1 MVHRAIVKRIEPVH
15 SLVPTV
21 HGNRH
26 ALFLLSCARSLA
38 STIFMPASDI
48 PARHQ
53 ATLPLVYLK
62 LTMVAAIWG
71 GTFIAG
77 RIVAQVLPP
86 MTAATA
92 RFAIAVILL
101 LAVVQWAEGGLPRLN
116 RSQLAM
122 TAALGFFGI
131 FLYNL
136 GFFIALSHMP
146 AGRTALFVALNPIVT
161 ALLAALLLRE
171 RLAPRKWVG
180 IAIAFS
186 GAAVVITRGDLFNVI
201 KDIGSSIGTG
211 ELVMFGAIS
220 GWAAYTLIGRF
231 ALKTLTPIA
240 ATTYAALW
248 GLLFLAVGAMTELSK
263 LDLSRVTWQVV
274 ASIVYLGAAGTVIGF
289 IWYYEGVKAIGPSRT
304 SVFNNLVPVCGV
316 ALASILLGEPI
327 LLSMLIGGAL
337 AITGVALTNR

>member
-1 MVHRAIVKRIEPVH
+1 
-15 SLVPTV
+15 
-21 HGNRH
+21 
-26 ALFLLSCARSLA
+26 
-38 STIFMPASDI
+38 MPAFDDSAT
-48 PARHQ
+48 PPV
-53 ATLPLVYLK
+53 TLPLVYLK
-62 LTMVAAIWG
+62 LILVAAIWG

-77 RIVAQVLPP
+77 RIVAQVMPP

-92 RFAIAVILL
+92 RFAIAVVLL
-101 LAVVQWAEGGLPRLN
+101 LAVVRFAEGGLPRLN
-116 RSQLAM
+116 RSQVVM

-131 FLYNL
+131 FVYNL

-171 RLAPRKWVG
+171 RLAPRKWLG

-186 GAAVVITRGDLFNVI
+186 GAAVVITRGDLLSVVR
-201 KDIGSSIGTG
+201 DIGSSIGIG
-211 ELVMFGAIS
+211 ELVMFGAVS

-231 ALKTLTPIA
+231 ALKNLSPIA
-240 ATTYAALW
+240 ATTYAAIW
-248 GLLFLAVGAMTELSK
+248 GLGFLALGATTEIAL
-263 LDLSRVTWQVV
+263 LDLSRVTWQVI
-274 ASIVYLGAAGTVIGF
+274 ASIIYLGAAGTVIGF

-316 ALASILLGEPI
+316 AFGAVLLGEPI
-327 LLSMLIGGAL
+327 LISMLIGGAM

>member
-1 MVHRAIVKRIEPVH
+1 M
-15 SLVPTV
+15 PTFDDSATPSV
-21 HGNRH
+21 
-26 ALFLLSCARSLA
+26 ALR
-38 STIFMPASDI
+38 
-48 PARHQ
+48 
-53 ATLPLVYLK
+53 LVYLK
-62 LTMVAAIWG
+62 LILVAAIWG

-77 RIVAQVLPP
+77 RIVAQVMPP

-92 RFAIAVILL
+92 RFAIAVVLL
-101 LAVVQWAEGGLPRLN
+101 LAVVRFAEGGLPRLN
-116 RSQLAM
+116 RTQLVM

-131 FLYNL
+131 FVYNL

-171 RLAPRKWVG
+171 RLAPRKWLG

-186 GAAVVITRGDLFNVI
+186 GAAVVITRGDLLSIVR
-201 KDIGSSIGTG
+201 DIGSSIGIG
-211 ELVMFGAIS
+211 ELVMFGAVS

-231 ALKTLTPIA
+231 ALKSLSPIA
-240 ATTYAALW
+240 ATTYAAMW
-248 GLLFLAVGAMTELSK
+248 GLGFLALGATTELTT
-263 LDLSRVTWQVV
+263 LDLSRVTWQVI
-274 ASIVYLGAAGTVIGF
+274 ASIIYLGAAGTVIGF

-316 ALASILLGEPI
+316 AFGALLLGEPI
-327 LLSMLIGGAL
+327 LISMLIGGAM